1 MGKKHAV
8 LSPSAAER
16 WISCP
21 ASVKLASQFPNES
34 SVYAEEGTLAH
45 ELGEIKAALEFG
57 LIDLPTFRRRE
68 KAFLRKLRKFL
79 GDVDEVIF
87 EETLAEMDRHTDAYV
102 ELIRERLAR
111 EPHSILK
118 LEQRLSS
125 GVEQCDGTTD
135 ACIISPVHIEV
146 IDFKYGAGVAVE
158 AEGNPQLRI
167 YGLGALLEYG
177 DLLGDTETV
186 YTTVHQ
192 PRMDHVL
199 TAEMTADALR
209 EWRDRVVVPA
219 AEEALHSPE
228 PRFGPSDEACRWC
241 PASGH
246 CRAQVE
252 AAFPDDL
259 LDDKPDLLTPDE
271 FAAYLGKLPLL
282 KEWLK
287 AFEAAALKLA
297 YSDGVPIPGWKV
309 VRSGGV
315 RQIKDSDG
323 AIKHLEE
330 IGWPADKVAVRKIR
344 GIGELEK
351 LLGKDEFSAALAD
364 FITKT
369 EGRESLAPESD
380 KREAIAPTTEANKVF
395 DDIEEN

>member
-1 MGKKHAV
+1 MGKHAV
-8 LSPSAAER
+8 LSPSASER
-16 WISCP
+16 WINCP
-21 ASVKLASQFPNES
+21 ASVKLAAQFPNES
-34 SVYAEEGTLAH
+34 SRYAEEGTLAH
-45 ELGEIKAALEFG
+45 ELGEIKAAHRFG

-68 KAFLRKLRKFL
+68 KAFIRKLGKFL
-79 GDVDEVIF
+79 GDVEEVIF

-102 ELIRERLAR
+102 ELIAERLQAH
-111 EPHSILK
+111 PHSQLM
-118 LEQRLSS
+118 LEQRMET
-125 GVEQCDGTTD
+125 GVEECDGTSD
-135 ACIISPVHIEV
+135 AVIVSPIHVEI

-158 AEGNPQLRI
+158 AEGNPQLRLC
-167 YGLGALLEYG
+167 GLGALLKYG
-177 DLLGDTETV
+177 DILGETEVV

-199 TAEMTADALR
+199 TAEITPEGLR
-209 EWRDRVVVPA
+209 DWRDRVVIPA
-219 AEEALHSPE
+219 AEEALHSPD
-228 PRFGPSDEACRWC
+228 PSFGPSEDACRWC

-259 LDDKPDLLTPDE
+259 LDAQPDLLTPEE
-271 FAAYLGKLPLL
+271 FAEYLNRLPLL

-287 AFEAAALKLA
+287 AFEAAALDLA
-297 YSDGVPIPGWKV
+297 YSKGTPIPGWKV

-315 RQIKDSDG
+315 RKIADEDG
-323 AIKHLEE
+323 AHDFLLEQ
-330 IGWPADKVAVRKIR
+330 GYAVEKFSVTKLR

-351 LLGKDEFSAALAD
+351 LMGKKEFAAMMEPFL
-364 FITKT
+364 IKT

-395 DDIEEN
+395 GDIEE